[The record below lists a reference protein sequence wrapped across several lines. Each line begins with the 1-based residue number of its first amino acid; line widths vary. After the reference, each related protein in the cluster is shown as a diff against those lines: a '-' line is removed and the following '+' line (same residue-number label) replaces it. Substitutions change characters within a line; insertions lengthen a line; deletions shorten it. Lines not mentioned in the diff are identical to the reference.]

1 MAGAHVRPSLFLESL
16 VFQCAAEFDWNS
28 SRFIFIHWMV
38 QKQRSSPLQALKLAG
53 GPTRNEL
60 FICCKR
66 GMWYTLNG
74 KQVWCTEEDS
84 GYLLGPCACSII
96 VCAAHIFLQASCA
109 GVQDLGLTL
118 AGDKCRSSCRSCYYR
133 VWPLNPRLH
142 RDAVV
147 QPQPCN
153 RARLLLLPRS

>member
-1 MAGAHVRPSLFLESL
+1 MAGAHVRPSLFLEVSSFNAQQRIRRFYFHPL
-16 VFQCAAEFDWNS
+16 DGPEAAFVAVASVETC
-28 SRFIFIHWMV
+28 R
-38 QKQRSSPLQALKLAG
+38 
-53 GPTRNEL
+53 GPTRNEI

-96 VCAAHIFLQASCA
+96 VCAAHILLQVSCA

-153 RARLLLLPRS
+153 RARLLLLPLS